1 MISTMSHYLLLYFSS
16 NGRKSVARVLCLLRN
31 IRARLRSCGE
41 GGLDVASAATANIE
55 SNEAKDS
62 VGTRPENGDVPSSTA
77 NVQSTNIS
85 SVNIKSGAA
94 GTNNITSGSS
104 LLQQRNLNEKGMFA
118 SMAKTA
124 GEILTRK

>member
-1 MISTMSHYLLLYFSS
+1 MILTMSHYLFLHFSS

-55 SNEAKDS
+55 SNESKDS
-62 VGTRPENGDVPSSTA
+62 VGTRQENGDVPSSTP

-94 GTNNITSGSS
+94 GANNITSGSS

-118 SMAKTA
+118 SMAKTT
-124 GEILTRK
+124 GEMLTRK